1 MLFCLRKS
9 RKHEF
14 IHLSIPEPLR
24 KENEE
29 YTGKS
34 SGPGGIQFM
43 YGEGVRDCVTY
54 QSYFPKEGDMFIFPA
69 SLKHWVFPF
78 KSDCVRIS
86 VSGNVNDS
94 IKYKDLKKLKEIKK
108 DEPDISKKSD

>member
-1 MLFCLRKS
+1 
-9 RKHEF
+9 
-14 IHLSIPEPLR
+14 
-24 KENEE
+24 
-29 YTGKS
+29 
-34 SGPGGIQFM
+34 
-43 YGEGVRDCVTY
+43 
-54 QSYFPKEGDMFIFPA
+54 MFIFPA

-108 DEPDISKKSD
+108 DEQDISKKSD